1 MKWNFEN
8 GKKQSIYKEWFHSNF
23 YMSQIQPGPF
33 LPVLKIN
40 FWAKKQWGMKN
51 PQILYFFRVVQ
62 NDKLNNLEE
71 IDGFEIFGS
80 SLIFVQKTIF

>member
-1 MKWNFEN
+1 
-8 GKKQSIYKEWFHSNF
+8 
-23 YMSQIQPGPF
+23 
-33 LPVLKIN
+33 
-40 FWAKKQWGMKN
+40 MKN

-71 IDGFEIFGS
+71 VDGFEIFGS